1 MIKLKTPNFEVCNN
15 RKIKYIII
23 HYTDMKTLCSAIKR
37 LQSKVAKVS
46 CHYVISKKGTIYQLV
61 NEKDIAWHAGIS
73 KWGKDTNL
81 NNKSIGIELDNNGF
95 EDYPNKQIKSLIK
108 LIKKIKKKYKIRKN
122 RVLGHSHIA
131 PDRKI
136 DPGPKFPWKVLNRN
150 NLSNLY

>member
-23 HYTDMKTLCSAIKR
+23 HYTDMKTLSSAIKR

-81 NNKSIGIELDNNGF
+81 NDKSIGIELDNNGF

-131 PDRKI
+131 PGRKI
-136 DPGPKFPWKVLNRN
+136 DPGPKFPWKMLYRN